1 VQSRENWQEAALEM
15 ESRLPVALA
24 ARFRHPGTMAPA
36 TQSIGRSAKG
46 RLDRRR
52 LFRVLDYIDG
62 HLEGDLTLDE
72 MASVA
77 CLSRFHFARAFKQAV
92 GQSPHRYVIAQRLER
107 AEVLLTEGETTL
119 VEIALSL
126 RFSSQAN
133 FSRAFR
139 QSTGMAP
146 GQYRREVTVARDINA
161 LRVRR
166 GFREG
171 ALPPIDPGTTL
182 SVDMSPLAHPSDDEP
197 RRTEATRAGSDCR
210 RLASVGSGDEP
221 WN

>member
-1 VQSRENWQEAALEM
+1 M
-15 ESRLPVALA
+15 ID
-24 ARFRHPGTMAPA
+24 T
-36 TQSIGRSAKG
+36 SAKG

-92 GQSPHRYVIAQRLER
+92 GQSPRRFVIARRLER
-107 AEVLLTEGETTL
+107 AEVLLTEGETPL

-133 FSRAFR
+133 FSRTFR
-139 QSTGMAP
+139 QSTGMANI
-146 GQYRREVTVARDINA
+146 VAK
-161 LRVRR
+161 
-166 GFREG
+166 
-171 ALPPIDPGTTL
+171 
-182 SVDMSPLAHPSDDEP
+182 
-197 RRTEATRAGSDCR
+197 
-210 RLASVGSGDEP
+210 
-221 WN
+221 

>member
-1 VQSRENWQEAALEM
+1 MET
-15 ESRLPVALA
+15 ESRVPVALA
-24 ARFRHPGTMAPA
+24 TRLLQPGTMEPA
-36 TQSIGRSAKG
+36 GHSNGLSAKG

-62 HLEGDLTLDE
+62 HLECDLTLDE

-92 GQSPHRYVIAQRLER
+92 GQSPHRYVIARRLER
-107 AEVLLTEGETTL
+107 AEVLLTEGETAL

-161 LRVRR
+161 LRSRR
-166 GFREG
+166 GFSES
-171 ALPPIDPGTTL
+171 ALASIEPGTAY
-182 SVDMSPLAHPSDDEP
+182 SANMSPLAHPSDEEP
-197 RRTEATRAGSDCR
+197 RRTAATRAGADRR
-210 RLASVGSGDEP
+210 RLASVG
-221 WN
+221 